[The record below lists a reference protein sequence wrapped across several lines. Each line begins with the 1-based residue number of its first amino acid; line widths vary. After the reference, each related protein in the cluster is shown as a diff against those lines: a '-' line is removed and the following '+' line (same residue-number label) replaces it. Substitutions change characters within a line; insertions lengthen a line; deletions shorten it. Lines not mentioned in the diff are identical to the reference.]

1 MGLRSR
7 LWTYSSFLAAWVI
20 LTCVA
25 AVGQSEFGRPSFE
38 VASIKPTPPERQ
50 NQLRM
55 DFCGTG
61 GRFVVGGT
69 PVFWSL
75 KYAFGLK
82 DYQIVGVPGW
92 LTAFDSAYDI
102 EAKPARPVDNAECRL
117 MLQSLFADRF
127 KLAVHHEMNQSTV
140 YLLKIGKKGPKLPQ
154 GGGVK
159 LNESVQM
166 AAPGRPE
173 WPNGWTMPRLAEHL
187 SDVTGRP
194 VVDRTGLDGTYGI
207 TLKYSRSD
215 SDDNP
220 SIFTA
225 VQEQLGLKLEP
236 GRAPVD
242 VLVIDHIEKP
252 SAN

>member
-1 MGLRSR
+1 LI
-7 LWTYSSFLAAWVI
+7 LAGWVS
-20 LTCVA
+20 LTCVT
-25 AVGQSEFGRPSFE
+25 AVGQSEVGRPSFE
-38 VASIKPTPPERQ
+38 IASVKATPPERQ

-75 KYAFGLK
+75 KYAFELK
-82 DYQIVGVPGW
+82 DYEIVGAPGW

-102 EAKPARPVDNAECRL
+102 EGKPASPVNIAECRL
-117 MLQSLFADRF
+117 MVQSLFADRF
-127 KLAVHHEMNQSTV
+127 KLAVHHEMRETTV
-140 YLLKIGKKGPKLPQ
+140 YFLKIGKNGPNLPR

-159 LNESVQM
+159 LNGSVQE

-173 WPNGWTMPRLAEHL
+173 WPNGWTMPRLAAYL
-187 SDVTGRP
+187 SDTTGRP
-194 VVDRTGLDGTYGI
+194 VVDRTALDGTYGI
-207 TLKYSRSD
+207 TLTFSRSD
-215 SDDNP
+215 TDDRP

-236 GRAPVD
+236 GKAPID